1 MANIRLLVADMAET
15 LAALGLA
22 SNVLQFVEC
31 GFRMIKTAKDLK
43 SSSDGATKLNREV
56 ELLARNLNDTMK
68 AIKASDAVPVSSEM
82 SQAVSTCTDLSD
94 ELIQMLE
101 NLKVDPDKD
110 SSWTRVKA
118 SVRSFRKADEIKA
131 LDERLNRFRTQICD
145 RVNLDLL

>member
-94 ELIQMLE
+94 EPQGRPRQGLIMDTSE
-101 NLKVDPDKD
+101 
-110 SSWTRVKA
+110 
-118 SVRSFRKADEIKA
+118 SVRPQLPQGR
-131 LDERLNRFRTQICD
+131 
-145 RVNLDLL
+145 